1 MKYRQLFNAMLVC
14 STFAL
19 TACDGGSDTAA
30 AANGT
35 KILEGKA
42 TMVLPEGYK
51 LMPQDMLEKKY
62 TQAAQRPKEAWY
74 VESEGGKVTMAFSMT
89 TNPMKESQLPQ
100 FAEMMKKQLS
110 AFSPQ
115 VSEVT
120 VNGKKMQ
127 RLQMTT
133 PDVNNPATG
142 IYNVMQLSSLDDKLL
157 ITTFNSTDD
166 LKEKYSAA
174 GMEAL
179 SSLKY

>member
-1 MKYRQLFNAMLVC
+1 MKNRILFSAMFVC
-14 STFAL
+14 SAFAL
-19 TACDGGSDTAA
+19 SACDSSSDSAA
-30 AANGT
+30 EANGT
-35 KILEGKA
+35 KILGGKA
-42 TMVLPEGYK
+42 TIVLPEGYK
-51 LMPQDMLEKKY
+51 IMPQDMLEKKY

-89 TNPMKESQLPQ
+89 TNPMKESQLPK
-100 FAEMMKKQLS
+100 FAEMMKNQLS
-110 AFSPQ
+110 AFSPH

-133 PDVNNPATG
+133 PDINNPATG
-142 IYNVMQLSSLDDKLL
+142 IYNVMQFSSLEDKLL

-174 GMEAL
+174 GVEAL